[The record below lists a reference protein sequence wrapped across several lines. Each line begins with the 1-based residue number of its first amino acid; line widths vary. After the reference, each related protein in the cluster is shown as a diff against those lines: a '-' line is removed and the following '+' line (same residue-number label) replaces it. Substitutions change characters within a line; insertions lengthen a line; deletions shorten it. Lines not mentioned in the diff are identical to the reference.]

1 MFIVYNILWLTL
13 CKIPVLLKF
22 INKKE
27 VIFID
32 SNKLIKLGNI
42 YPSCGQSGEIYDEEG
57 ICPTRVTFTGGGGKQ
72 PIVLIRNKEGD

>member
-1 MFIVYNILWLTL
+1 MHYILWLRVN
-13 CKIPVLLKF
+13 KIPVLFKL

-57 ICPTRVTFTGGGGKQ
+57 ICPTIVTFTGGGGKQ
-72 PIVLIRNKEGD
+72 PIVLIRDKEGD